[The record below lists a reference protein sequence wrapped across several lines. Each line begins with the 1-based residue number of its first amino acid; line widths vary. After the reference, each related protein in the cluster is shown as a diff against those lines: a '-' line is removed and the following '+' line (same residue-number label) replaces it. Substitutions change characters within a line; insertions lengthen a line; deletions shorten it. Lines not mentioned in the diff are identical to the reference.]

1 MSKNE
6 KAEDKKTPE
15 TSVNE
20 TEAKV
25 EALSPEEVAELRRQL
40 AEKEEAL
47 QQSEGARALL
57 STELSFEKSAR
68 EKLEAEN
75 RKLDKHAA
83 LVEKSELK
91 RLQNEEKITINIA
104 EGEGADGKDDVF
116 ASVNAVPYQIKRG
129 VDVPVPM
136 SIYKVL
142 RDASY
147 TMREVHDEGDGN
159 GVTYR
164 ERQVPRYNIRVAD

>member
-1 MSKNE
+1 MSK
-6 KAEDKKTPE
+6 EDKKPQD
-15 TSVNE
+15 SSGSKDQ
-20 TEAKV
+20 AKV
-25 EALSPEEVAELRRQL
+25 EALTPEEVAELRQQL

-47 QQSEGARALL
+47 QQSEGARAML
-57 STELSFEKSAR
+57 STELELEKSAR

-83 LVEKSELK
+83 QVEKSELK
-91 RLQNEEKITINIA
+91 RLQNEKKVTIHIA

-129 VDVPVPM
+129 VDVQVPK

-142 RDASY
+142 RDAEY
-147 TMREVHDEGDGN
+147 TSREVYDEGDGN

-164 ERQVPRYNIRVAD
+164 ERQVPRYNIRVVD